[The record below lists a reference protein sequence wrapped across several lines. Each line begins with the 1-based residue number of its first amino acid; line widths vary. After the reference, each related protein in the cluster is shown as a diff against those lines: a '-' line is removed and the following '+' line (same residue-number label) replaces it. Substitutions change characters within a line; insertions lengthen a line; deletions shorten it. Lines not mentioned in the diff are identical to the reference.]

1 MGQGRNSLGRAAV
14 AAIVALNL
22 GGCVGLGAERLS
34 IDREDYVERLRE
46 SEKTQLLANIVAM
59 RHGEAPLFLG
69 VTSVISQYTRES
81 SGRLDL
87 TLSPPPDDNH
97 GNVGGS
103 VLLRETPTVTYTPMS
118 GERFSRSLLT
128 PLAPAS
134 LLAMMEAGWASEPL
148 LRLTVRSINGVPN
161 TSRASLFAVDPD
173 PRFRQ
178 GVEAMGRL
186 QRRGVVSLK
195 LVQREK
201 VYEGSVHLGEGL
213 TPQDR
218 ADMALLRSVFG
229 FRLDGQRTRLV
240 FGARSGDPE
249 EMAIVTRSM
258 FEMLAEL
265 GEGIDLTGEGRFP
278 SDALVRIHSGPKP
291 PAQRHVAVRRQGRWY
306 WIESSDLE
314 SQRMF
319 LLAQVLIS
327 LSDDGGSSHGPMLT
341 IPAG

>member
-1 MGQGRNSLGRAAV
+1 MGRVLNNVGRVAAV
-14 AAIVALNL
+14 VMALSL

-34 IDREDYVERLRE
+34 IDREDYVERLRD

-81 SGRLDL
+81 SGRVDL
-87 TLSPPPDDNH
+87 TLSPPSGDDH
-97 GNVGGS
+97 GNAGGS
-103 VLLRETPTVTYTPMS
+103 VLLRETPTVTYTPMT

-173 PRFRQ
+173 PRFRR
-178 GVEAMGRL
+178 GLEAMGRL

-195 LVQREK
+195 LVQRDKAFEGA
-201 VYEGSVHLGEGL
+201 VYLGPRLSAE
-213 TPQDR
+213 DR
-218 ADMALLRSVFG
+218 ADLDLLKSTFG
-229 FRLDGQRTRLV
+229 FRLDGQKTRLV
-240 FGARSGDPE
+240 FGSRSGDPE
-249 EMAIVTRSM
+249 EMAIITRSM

-278 SDALVRIHSGPKP
+278 PDVLVHIHSGPTA
-291 PAQRHVAVRRQGRWY
+291 PARSHVAVQRRGRWY
-306 WIESSDLE
+306 WIEADDLE
-314 SQRMF
+314 SRRMF

-327 LSDDGGSSHGPMLT
+327 LSDDGGSTHGPMLT